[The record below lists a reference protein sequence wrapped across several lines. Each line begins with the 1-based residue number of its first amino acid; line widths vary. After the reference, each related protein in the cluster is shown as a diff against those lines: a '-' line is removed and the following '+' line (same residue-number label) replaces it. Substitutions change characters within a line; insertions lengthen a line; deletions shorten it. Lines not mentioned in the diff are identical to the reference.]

1 NMPEININDP
11 ASILSAIPAV
21 LGFHP
26 QASIVVI
33 LISAD
38 HDGAESLHSMLR
50 FDIDINAARKLTTVA
65 APAFRNISAAILVAI
80 CGDWIA
86 GHAATVL
93 DVVRDSLAQLNI
105 PTRIRLTTPT
115 LDQPAHW
122 TNIDAADSGPVT
134 PFNRTA
140 FAAETVFS
148 GKRIAPT
155 REAIVAEFTPATN
168 PAPILRAAPA
178 DIVVDTFET
187 LAAIISGTASAD
199 RHPDLATRVAI
210 LIADLRLRDAA
221 LRLSID
227 HADAAAALWTQ
238 LANQLTGTA
247 RIDTLTLAAGCYYA
261 AGDGVRAG
269 IALDVAASEANAA
282 HLDYPRLAQMLLAA
296 LQAGLP
302 PAEIRAALAGVG
314 RRDT

>member
-1 NMPEININDP
+1 MPDINIDDP

-38 HDGAESLHSMLR
+38 NGAESVHSMLR

-65 APAFRNISAAILVAI
+65 APAFRNVAAAILVAI

-105 PTRIRLTTPT
+105 ATRIRLTTPT

-122 TNIDAADSGPVT
+122 TNIDAATRGPVT
-134 PFNRTA
+134 PFDRTA
-140 FAAETVFS
+140 FAAETVYS
-148 GKRIAPT
+148 GKRIAT
-155 REAIVAEFTPATN
+155 SRDEILAEFTPATN

-187 LAAIISGTASAD
+187 VAAIISGTARLE
-199 RHPDLATRVAI
+199 RHSDLATRVAI
-210 LIADLRLRDAA
+210 LITDVRLRDAA
-221 LRLSID
+221 LRMSID
-227 HADAAAALWTQ
+227 HADAAAVLWTQ
-238 LANQLTGTA
+238 LANHLTGTA

-261 AGDGVRAG
+261 AADGVRAG
-269 IALDVAASEANAA
+269 IALDVAATEANAA
-282 HLDYPRLAQMLLAA
+282 HLDYPQLAQMLLSA

-302 PAEIRAALAGVG
+302 PAQIRAALAAAGH
-314 RRDT
+314 RDT

>member
-1 NMPEININDP
+1 MPEINVNDP

-33 LISAD
+33 LIGAD
-38 HDGAESLHSMLR
+38 DGAESLHSMLR

-65 APAFRNISAAILVAI
+65 APAFRNVSAAILVAI
-80 CGDWIA
+80 CADWIA

-105 PTRIRLTTPT
+105 ATRIRLTTPT
-115 LDQPAHW
+115 LDQPAQW
-122 TNIDAADSGPVT
+122 TDIDAAARGPVT
-134 PFNRTA
+134 PFASTA

-199 RHPDLATRVAI
+199 RHQLSSHRRGHMLDDV
-210 LIADLRLRDAA
+210 DA
-221 LRLSID
+221 
-227 HADAAAALWTQ
+227 
-238 LANQLTGTA
+238 
-247 RIDTLTLAAGCYYA
+247 
-261 AGDGVRAG
+261 
-269 IALDVAASEANAA
+269 
-282 HLDYPRLAQMLLAA
+282 
-296 LQAGLP
+296 
-302 PAEIRAALAGVG
+302 
-314 RRDT
+314 

>member
-1 NMPEININDP
+1 MPDINIDDP

-38 HDGAESLHSMLR
+38 NGAESVHSMLR

-65 APAFRNISAAILVAI
+65 APAFRNVSAAILVAI

-86 GHAATVL
+86 THAAAVL

-105 PTRIRLTTPT
+105 ATRIRLTTPT
-115 LDQPAHW
+115 LDRPAQW
-122 TNIDAADSGPVT
+122 TNIDAATSGPVT
-134 PFNRTA
+134 PFDRTA
-140 FAAETVFS
+140 FAAETVYS

-155 REAIVAEFTPATN
+155 REEIVAEFTPATN

-187 LAAIISGTASAD
+187 VAAVISGTARLE

-210 LIADLRLRDAA
+210 LITDVRLRDAA

-227 HADAAAALWTQ
+227 HADAAAVLWTQ

-261 AGDGVRAG
+261 AADGVRAG
-269 IALDVAASEANAA
+269 IALDVAAAEANAA

-302 PAEIRAALAGVG
+302 PAEIRAALAATGH
-314 RRDT
+314 RDT